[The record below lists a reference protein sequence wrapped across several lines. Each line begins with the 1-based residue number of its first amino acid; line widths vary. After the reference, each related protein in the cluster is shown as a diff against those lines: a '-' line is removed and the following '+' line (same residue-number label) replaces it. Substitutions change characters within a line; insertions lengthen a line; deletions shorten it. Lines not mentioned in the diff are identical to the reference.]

1 MKSFDYWVKAYE
13 MNQHPEGGYYKEIY
27 RSENSVTT
35 SYGANR
41 SLMTSIY
48 FLITKG
54 NFSSFHRIKSDELWN
69 YHYGDALSVHIIS
82 PEGNYSMLKIGSNV
96 ENGEQLQGV
105 VPAGSWFASEVIE
118 GGDYSLVGCVV
129 APGFDFEDFELAEKI
144 KLSAHFPQHKIL
156 IDKLC
161 KR

>member
-27 RSENSVTT
+27 RSVNSMTT
-35 SYGANR
+35 DYGANR

-54 NFSSFHRIKSDELWN
+54 NFSAFHRIKSDELWN
-69 YHYGDALSVHIIS
+69 YHYGDALAVHIID
-82 PEGNYSMLKIGSNV
+82 PEGNYSLLKIGSNV
-96 ENGEQLQGV
+96 ENGEQLQGI

-118 GGDYSLVGCVV
+118 GGSYSLVGCAV
-129 APGFDFEDFELAEKI
+129 APGFDFDDFELANKK
-144 KLSAHFPQHKIL
+144 KLGQLFPQHKIL
-156 IDKLC
+156 IEKLC
-161 KR
+161 K